1 MATPKTG
8 DIVVIDFSVK
18 TADGSVV
25 GGTDQNGPQTVTM
38 GKGEIM
44 PQIEARSWELVA
56 QNNQASNGQTDTR
69 KTKAQLIQEL
79 ESLREQVAA
88 L

>member
-44 PQIEARSWELVA
+44 PQIEAALENMEEGA
-56 QNNQASNGQTDTR
+56 QQDVTIVSEQAP
-69 KTKAQLIQEL
+69 
-79 ESLREQVAA
+79 
-88 L
+88 